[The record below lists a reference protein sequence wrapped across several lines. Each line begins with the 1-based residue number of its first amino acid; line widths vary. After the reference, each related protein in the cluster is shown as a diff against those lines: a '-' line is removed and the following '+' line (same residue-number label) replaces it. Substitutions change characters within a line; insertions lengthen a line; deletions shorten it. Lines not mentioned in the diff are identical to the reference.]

1 MTAGHHLGH
10 HSGVRVTLGVLA
22 VVSGIGGGVLHAVN
36 AVAGRGF
43 EPSFWLVQ
51 AADAV
56 AFGAVGAVLAARSR
70 ARRVPDLMVA
80 TGLGQGVS
88 LLLMEYAILG
98 PLPLASLALWV
109 ASWLWAPALFLSA
122 TVLVLLLPE
131 GMLPSP
137 RWRPVLV
144 LSWVVLALQAVVW
157 AVTHYE
163 DETLRPIDVRDL
175 RNPVGLA
182 VAGTPAV
189 QVVLGALTLAAAGLA
204 LASLVSRWRK
214 SSGDAR
220 QQLKWLA
227 VGATL
232 VVLLFEL
239 GVAAPQPW
247 GELLIGLSALP
258 MPLAM
263 GVAALRH
270 RLWDVDLAI
279 STGLRYALLSVIA
292 IAVYTVVVSLLGA
305 FSGAPVVATAVVAL
319 VLLPLHDRL
328 RRWVNRLV
336 HGEGNDPDTAL
347 AELGARLEATGDPA
361 EVADRLLPAVVDR
374 LAGLLRSPFVVLEL
388 SDGAVVAHGAA
399 SAPVES
405 IDLRYAGRRVGVLRL
420 AGRHR
425 SRAERSRLDRVAA
438 QAAVAVHSVL
448 ATRDAR
454 RARQLVV
461 AAREEERRRLRWD
474 LHDGVA
480 PLLAGLALQAET
492 ARDIV
497 HDDPDAARAILD
509 RLVPN
514 LSGAVDDVRAIVYEL
529 RPPALDEL
537 GVVGAVGE
545 LAARFS
551 RPDRRVSVIAE
562 NVDGLPA
569 AIDLAVY
576 RIVAEALNNAVR
588 HASASIIEISLRGL
602 GTEVEVRITDDGRG
616 LPAGRPSGVG
626 LESMRARA
634 EELGGRFTVRSVP
647 GSGTTVIADLPL
659 AMGDDEP

>member
-1 MTAGHHLGH
+1 MTAGHHPGH
-10 HSGVRVTLGVLA
+10 HCRVRVTLGVLA
-22 VVSGIGGGVLHAVN
+22 VASGIGGGVLHAVN

-56 AFGAVGAVLAARSR
+56 AFGAVGAVLAARST

-131 GMLPSP
+131 GTLPSV
-137 RWRPVLV
+137 RWRPVLA
-144 LSWVVLALQAVVW
+144 LSWAVLALHAVVW
-157 AVTHYE
+157 AVTRYE
-163 DETLRPIDVRDL
+163 DETPRPIDVRDL

-204 LASLVSRWRK
+204 LASLVSRWRR

-227 VGATL
+227 VGAAL
-232 VVLLFEL
+232 VVLVFEL

-247 GELLIGLSALP
+247 GELLVGLSALP

-279 STGLRYALLSVIA
+279 STGLRYVLLSAVA

-388 SDGAVVAHGAA
+388 SDGTVVAHGAA
-399 SAPVES
+399 SDPVES
-405 IDLRYAGRRVGVLRL
+405 IDLRYAGARVGVLEL

-514 LSGAVDDVRAIVYEL
+514 LSGAVDDVRAIVHEL

-537 GVVGAVGE
+537 GVVGAVEE

-551 RPDRRVSVIAE
+551 RPERRVVVSAD

-569 AIDLAVY
+569 AIDLAAY

-588 HASASIIEISLRGL
+588 HASASRIEISLRGVGAQL
-602 GTEVEVRITDDGRG
+602 EVRIADDGRG
-616 LPAGRPSGVG
+616 LPTDRPSGVG
-626 LESMRARA
+626 LDSMRARA
-634 EELGGRFTVRSVP
+634 EELGGRFTVKSVP